1 MTESFPSNG
10 EKFEGG
16 DEALNRLDGLR
27 VLHASNTSCAPGR
40 NYQIPPDLNETMP
53 SAA

>member
-1 MTESFPSNG
+1 MTQSFPSNV

-16 DEALNRLDGLR
+16 DEALHRADGLR
-27 VLHASNTSCAPGR
+27 VLLASNTSCAPGR
-40 NYQIPPDLNETMP
+40 NYQIPPDLSETMP